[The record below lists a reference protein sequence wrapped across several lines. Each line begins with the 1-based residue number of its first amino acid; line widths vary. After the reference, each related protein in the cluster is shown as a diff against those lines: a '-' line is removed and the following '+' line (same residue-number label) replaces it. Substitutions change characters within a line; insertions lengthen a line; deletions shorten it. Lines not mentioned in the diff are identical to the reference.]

1 MRIPCPLCGPR
12 DRREFYY
19 YGSDDYL
26 RRPGPDAPMSA
37 WDDHLH
43 LRDNPAGPTRDLW
56 YHETGCSAWIEVTR
70 NTVTHE
76 ILSARLLAGA
86 ADAPGGDSPA
96 KKKPRTKKGEASA

>member
-26 RRPGPDAPMSA
+26 NRPAEGAAPEA
-37 WDDHLH
+37 WDDYLH

-56 YHETGCSAWIEVTR
+56 YHELGCSAWIEVHR

-76 ILSARLLAGA
+76 IMSARLVADGA
-86 ADAPGGDSPA
+86 EPGGDSPR
-96 KKKPRTKKGEASA
+96 KKPRKTAGEAAE